1 MIQRGSREVLA
12 AGWMGGAP
20 GGSRTPDTRFRKPLL
35 YPLSYR
41 GTITSFL
48 REILLQLAAAP
59 GVAQPAQSLA
69 FDLANALS
77 CQAELL
83 PHFL

>member
-1 MIQRGSREVLA
+1 MVQRGSCEVFA

-41 GTITSFL
+41 GTITSL
-48 REILLQLAAAP
+48 SEILLQLAAATR
-59 GVAQPAQSLA
+59 VAQAAQSLA

-83 PHFL
+83 PYFL